1 MNDIIRFG
9 CNSGL
14 NEAQEH
20 WRVKWNLLEVQT
32 TSGRSTMSFPGFEWR
47 AGKCRGLLDFLG
59 PLAQSLCFWWISSLY
74 GSSPYPDQ
82 TVGLCLIQPDV
93 EVSSFLPLCFC
104 SIFFFFLKQ
113 PLHIYFILLCRLLW
127 EERRIFCFLPKQSP
141 SGGRVGREWT
151 GEAHVKK
158 QVDQL
163 SKTKILR
170 T

>member
-82 TVGLCLIQPDV
+82 TFGLCLIQPDV

-104 SIFFFFLKQ
+104 SIFFSFWNSHF
-113 PLHIYFILLCRLLW
+113 IFILFYCVDYFGRRGEFFASFPNKVPLVEEWVGNELERLML
-127 EERRIFCFLPKQSP
+127 R
-141 SGGRVGREWT
+141 
-151 GEAHVKK
+151 
-158 QVDQL
+158 
-163 SKTKILR
+163 SK
-170 T
+170 